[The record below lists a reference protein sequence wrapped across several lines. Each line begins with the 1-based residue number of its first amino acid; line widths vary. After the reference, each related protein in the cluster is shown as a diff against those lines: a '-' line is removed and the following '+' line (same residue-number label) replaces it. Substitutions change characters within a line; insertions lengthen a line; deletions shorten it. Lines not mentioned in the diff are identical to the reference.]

1 MNIYLLQ
8 CKMELRI
15 ADIEEVAGR
24 IIIESGPDFLTIDE
38 LSSKMGINTTLLIS
52 FFERDDDILMLLIK
66 SLDYDIKQLILENKL
81 AERPPEEDLQI
92 LFQNIYE
99 LLKVKPY
106 YLPVI
111 FFVEIKEKDS
121 ELQKA
126 LLRIKISVRIY
137 LLEVINIGKKETV
150 FKTRQRSRKLVTN
163 ILGSFRSFMNE
174 QRLINNMV
182 RDLEILKVSND

>member
-182 RDLEILKVSND
+182 RDLEILKVLND

>member
-1 MNIYLLQ
+1 
-8 CKMELRI
+8 MELRI

-24 IIIESGPDFLTIDE
+24 IIIESGLDFLTIDE
-38 LSSKMGINTTLLIS
+38 LSSKMGINTSLLIS
-52 FFERDDDILMLLIK
+52 FFERDDDILMLLLA
-66 SLDYDIKQLILENKL
+66 SLEYDIKQLILKNKL

-99 LLKVKPY
+99 LIKVKPY

-126 LLRIKISVRIY
+126 LLRIKIFVRIY
-137 LLEVINIGKKETV
+137 LLEVINNGKKVTV